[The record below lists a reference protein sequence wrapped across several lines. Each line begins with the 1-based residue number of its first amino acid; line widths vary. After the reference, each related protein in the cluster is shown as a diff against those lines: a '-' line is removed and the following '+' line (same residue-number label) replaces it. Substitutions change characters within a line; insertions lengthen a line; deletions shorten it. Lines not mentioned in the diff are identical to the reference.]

1 MPRPFE
7 LFLSGLTLAFAGVTC
22 STDAQTPCEVLTER
36 ACGDSDKPGR
46 QVCTADGR
54 WSEECETVERECD
67 TSECTSNGLCR
78 TAELVSPARSASTW
92 AVALGSKSVGLLTE
106 RVGGGP
112 SSLSFEVL
120 DGFGLA
126 NQPRV
131 ELKST
136 NESIAIAHLVAS
148 EGLFAANWETW
159 AGRQRADVGVDVFS
173 DSGQPQGRVRYANE
187 RRAGRLYPSSDGFT
201 HVYFEGELQAQEIS
215 QQGEELGEP
224 MVFQSPNFSVGNLA
238 LASNGQTQL
247 LVASAHSTEPK
258 LTAVLWDDSG
268 RKIGDFTS
276 LAQGYVE
283 QLAADWNGSV
293 FGVAWLL
300 NDALWLAEISEDGEV
315 QTNRQIAS
323 GDLDGVTLKR
333 GPGGWLVMSTLSE
346 DSTQRAFVMRVDTS
360 EPERWSPLFLSPS
373 DASAKYVGLDA
384 DGDRV
389 IAGWRIEG
397 GDAHGL
403 VQLQN
408 LEVCD

>member
-300 NDALWLAEISEDGEV
+300 NDALWLAEIDHEPMSRTAT
-315 QTNRQIAS
+315 QAS
-323 GDLDGVTLKR
+323 TK
-333 GPGGWLVMSTLSE
+333 PS
-346 DSTQRAFVMRVDTS
+346 
-360 EPERWSPLFLSPS
+360 SPLPRDTRDFELHHYRSDVLRYVSRLGVPQRVVEELTQDVFLIAYTRRESFRGEAALRNLALRHRVSPG
-373 DASAKYVGLDA
+373 AQLAPA
-384 DGDRV
+384 P
-389 IAGWRIEG
+389 
-397 GDAHGL
+397 
-403 VQLQN
+403 VQS
-408 LEVCD
+408 